1 MILLYFRKNSAMNKT
16 FKTLFT
22 LFLGILFFIPTFIVN
37 SAEETIEDIVESLGE
52 IQEEFSKLSPS
63 DNKEADIIDQAI
75 KEINKS
81 TEFAIQSIEKEDTVT
96 ATSALSYIDKS
107 LSDVG
112 KIVPKEYESDMSKAD
127 IASFA
132 PEKLTTLKLITD
144 EMNKKKVVDTNEL
157 LDEIIELNSKGFNT
171 TKISSTLNDLGIDTI
186 TLIELDNRKF
196 SKLKNEI
203 VDNQLSISEK
213 EKKIKAME
221 ALDTALDKLNSNRPK
236 YGSNINRLKS
246 SLNNLDIY
254 NDLNAEYL
262 SQAVSRRGIHE
273 MTSEAA
279 MEGVKSL
286 GKSQTEWAAAWTG
299 GAATH
304 KNVNGVRIELS
315 AEESQRIQAEWA
327 MNRAAQAIQ
336 QGEMFTD
343 GSITIDQQSITQ
355 ASAAATQAAMAN
367 VQEQAANIA
376 TQVASS
382 AEAIATL
389 DTSSVAENVEWL
401 SRQAAEGTFTDLAS
415 VEDYLGISI
424 ETITQD
430 TSRPPEEDTGKRNDN
445 KGNKNDNRE

>member
-1 MILLYFRKNSAMNKT
+1 MNKT

-22 LFLGILFFIPTFIVN
+22 LFLGILFFIPTSIVN

-389 DTSSVAENVEWL
+389 DTSSVAENVGESVKDVIASSEWL

>member
-376 TQVASS
+376 TQVASL

-389 DTSSVAENVEWL
+389 DTSSVAENVAQWAESWTGGGATHKNVNEVRIEL
-401 SRQAAEGTFTDLAS
+401 SAEESQRIQRAKQ
-415 VEDYLGISI
+415 VNE
-424 ETITQD
+424 
-430 TSRPPEEDTGKRNDN
+430 
-445 KGNKNDNRE
+445 

>member
-1 MILLYFRKNSAMNKT
+1 MNKT

-315 AEESQRIQAEWA
+315 AEESQRIQ
-327 MNRAAQAIQ
+327 RAK
-336 QGEMFTD
+336 
-343 GSITIDQQSITQ
+343 
-355 ASAAATQAAMAN
+355 
-367 VQEQAANIA
+367 
-376 TQVASS
+376 QVN
-382 AEAIATL
+382 E
-389 DTSSVAENVEWL
+389 
-401 SRQAAEGTFTDLAS
+401 
-415 VEDYLGISI
+415 
-424 ETITQD
+424 
-430 TSRPPEEDTGKRNDN
+430 
-445 KGNKNDNRE
+445 